1 MAMSYGNAE
10 AIPALQAQQADP
22 AAAAAKK
29 KRERPDKFVRQGRVL
44 ALAAQPAESP
54 AAREAG
60 TMDRLLSVVRLTFMV
75 LADVLRVG
83 DGMGD
88 IPRPIVGEHYIGR
101 RDLGPCKG
109 GSLSLQVQEICTFD
123 EKSQVAHQPRWP
135 KEELRATMTV
145 AVRPWA
151 RTQGKLILNNVTLE
165 LNLEGGAVVQLD
177 RHREEYQ
184 IRFPAMRF
192 TQPLDPAE
200 TACDFVGQAEVSC
213 PENRLEARIEF
224 RAGSA
229 VRGTIVRH
237 RRPVRDA
244 SAFSA
249 LTSELKGPKVMAMLR
264 GRWDRQ
270 VLATQ
275 RKHPKGGFTPGEEAL
290 LYDATTGYP
299 KHLKVNKHMDVA
311 RIGPVQLPRLWTA
324 MHDALMSID
333 PRRCSNSSAA
343 RDLAKGLKAQ
353 LPRFFGLRYDERVP
367 VKPRRAASDSES
379 EEEEAELPMGGG
391 EATTEKDLWRMP
403 DLFESEKE
411 LGKRLQ
417 YQLSYSLLFKPSE
430 EASEEGS
437 EGQGAEGEARR
448 AAGGDSE
455 GGTGGGAGR
464 AAAAGAPAGEG
475 DGPHLQQ
482 QREEDGGHP
491 QEGVEQPPLL
501 EETPGDPASAAAEDD
516 IAPGRVIVFESYST
530 DEED

>member
-1 MAMSYGNAE
+1 MAMSYGNSE
-10 AIPALQAQQADP
+10 AIPALTAQQPDP

-54 AAREAG
+54 AAREEG
-60 TMDRLLSVVRLTFMV
+60 TMERLLSVVRLTFMA

-83 DGMGD
+83 DGMSD

-109 GSLSLQVQEICTFD
+109 GTLSLQVQEICTFD

-200 TACDFVGQAEVSC
+200 TVCDFAGQAEVSC

-224 RAGSA
+224 RSGSA

-237 RRPVRDA
+237 RQPAQDA

-270 VLATQ
+270 VLVTQ

-290 LYDATTGYP
+290 LYDASTGYP

-367 VKPRRAASDSES
+367 VKPRAASDSES
-379 EEEEAELPMGGG
+379 EEEEEALPMGGA
-391 EATTEKDLWRMP
+391 EATSEKDLWRMP

-437 EGQGAEGEARR
+437 EAGSEARR
-448 AAGGDSE
+448 
-455 GGTGGGAGR
+455 TGGGSGEEGPEGEAGR
-464 AAAAGAPAGEG
+464 AAAAGAPAGEAEE
-475 DGPHLQQ
+475 PEQEQQ
-482 QREEDGGHP
+482 LRGEDGGHP
-491 QEGVEQPPLL
+491 QGGVEQLPPPEDASGGL
-501 EETPGDPASAAAEDD
+501 PAAAAEDD